1 VVLGEAH
8 LRHIVHEYLDY
19 FNTQRPHQAMDK
31 GHPRR
36 NHPMHPA
43 HDVRGVDHEATR
55 PSGGA
60 AWAVRYGVLVFLL
73 DNS

>member
-1 VVLGEAH
+1 
-8 LRHIVHEYLDY
+8 
-19 FNTQRPHQAMDK
+19 MDK